1 MTTRAMGF
9 VGFHNSGKTTLVVR
23 VAEQLRR
30 LGHRVGIIKSS
41 HHPFDLG
48 PSKTSLGTSQDNSQ
62 KNSQDTSRLAATGCA
77 VAGIDPRQ
85 TLLVRPEPLPILSA
99 WSLLD
104 ADILLIEGGKGLGF
118 LPRIILQRT
127 EPGSTDDPKT
137 LDSGLALAVWE
148 AGGPSEV
155 PVLTTVEAVTDL
167 VLQRGF
173 LLPALDC
180 GACGRKDCRTLA
192 QDIVAGL
199 ATPEDC
205 RAMSEELSVRV
216 NGVQLGM
223 NPFVASIMA
232 STIRGMLCQLK
243 GYAPGTIDIHL
254 ESTSGGKS

>member
-41 HHPFDLG
+41 HHPFDLA
-48 PSKTSLGTSQDNSQ
+48 PPNTSQNT
-62 KNSQDTSRLAATGCA
+62 SQDTSRLAATGCA

-99 WSLLD
+99 WSLLN
-104 ADILLIEGGKGLGF
+104 ADILLIEGGKSLGF
-118 LPRIILQRT
+118 LPRIILPRT
-127 EPGSTDDPKT
+127 EPGSADDPKN

-148 AGGPSEV
+148 AGGPPEI
-155 PVLTTVEAVTDL
+155 PICATVEAVVDL

-254 ESTSGGKS
+254 ESTSGGMP